1 MKQYVLTTH
10 WHFEAPIERVWEAI
24 SRVDEWP
31 RWWKYV
37 HEVVELEK
45 GGENGVG
52 SLRRYTWSSRLPYR
66 LSFEMRTS
74 TARKPF
80 FMEGI
85 ASGEL
90 NGTGRWHLAAEGAT
104 TRVRYEWSVSTGKP
118 WMNVLAPLLAP
129 AFRWNHGRVMAEGGR
144 GLANHLGVKLLS
156 TRAA

>member
-1 MKQYVLTTH
+1 
-10 WHFEAPIERVWEAI
+10 
-24 SRVDEWP
+24 
-31 RWWKYV
+31 
-37 HEVVELEK
+37 
-45 GGENGVG
+45 
-52 SLRRYTWSSRLPYR
+52 
-66 LSFEMRTS
+66 
-74 TARKPF
+74 
-80 FMEGI
+80 MEGI